1 MESESIQIRPGKA
14 GRLIVLLPYTPE
26 RMDKIKT
33 VAGRRWHQ
41 EERCWTVPHTD
52 GALRQLLVL
61 FAEDPV
67 EVDNCLRP
75 VQGRDDRPLPPAVS
89 HSKLLDRL
97 RDALRSRHYSRRTE
111 QSYCHWVKRFSLHH
125 AHSPEEMA
133 EADINVFLSHLALK
147 DRVSASTQTQALSAI
162 LFLYRYVLGREIGTL
177 EGLIRARKPR
187 HLPVVMT
194 RDDVRAVI
202 GELKDEYR
210 MMAGLMYGAGLRL
223 MECLRLRIQDVDCD
237 ANQVTVRGGK
247 GDKDRITLLPQAVK
261 APLAEH
267 LKRVRSIHQCDRQ
280 DGWGRVPLPD
290 ALDRKYPNAAADWRW
305 QYVFPADH
313 RWVNGQAGTEG
324 RHHIHESAV
333 QRAVKEAVRKA
344 GIAKHATCHT
354 FRHSFATHVLENGYD
369 IRTVQEL
376 LGHTDVKTTMIYTHV
391 LNRGGK
397 GVRSPVDSL

>member
-1 MESESIQIRPGKA
+1 MKSEPIQIKPAKA

-26 RMDKIKT
+26 RVDKIKT
-33 VAGRRWHQ
+33 VAGRHWDSK
-41 EERCWTVPHTD
+41 ERYWTVPHTE
-52 GALRQLLVL
+52 GALTHLRTL
-61 FAEDPV
+61 FAGEPV
-67 EVDNCLRP
+67 EVDPCLPP
-75 VQGRDDRPLPPAVS
+75 VQDRDDRPLPPAVL
-89 HSKLLDRL
+89 HSTLLDCL
-97 RDALRSRHYSRRTE
+97 RNALRSRHYSRRTE
-111 QSYCHWVKRFSLHH
+111 QSYCHWIKRFILHH
-125 AHSPEEMA
+125 AHPPEEMA
-133 EADINVFLSHLALK
+133 EADINAFLSHLAMK
-147 DRVSASTQTQALSAI
+147 ERVSASTQTQALSAI
-162 LFLYRYVLGREIGTL
+162 LFLYRFVLGREIGKL

-194 RDDVRAVI
+194 RDEVRAVI
-202 GELKDEYR
+202 RELKDEYR

-223 MECLRLRIQDVDCD
+223 MECLRLRIQDVDFD

-247 GDKDRITLLPQAVK
+247 GDKDRISLLPQAVK

-280 DGWGRVPLPD
+280 DGWECVPLPD

-313 RWVNGQAGTEG
+313 RWVNGRTGTEG

-369 IRTVQEL
+369 IRTIQEL